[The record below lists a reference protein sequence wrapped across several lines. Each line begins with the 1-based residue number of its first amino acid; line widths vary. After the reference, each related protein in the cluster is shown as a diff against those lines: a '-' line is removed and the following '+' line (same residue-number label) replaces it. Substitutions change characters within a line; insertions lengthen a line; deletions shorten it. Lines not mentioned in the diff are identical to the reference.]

1 MLHRLFYFFR
11 RALRNMRQC
20 PFLCAVAIGA
30 ASVALTLMAFF
41 VIVVLNVQQL
51 TAFWSK
57 DVAIVAYLDGDPGE
71 RGVNELMED
80 IRSLVEVKEVRFVSK
95 AEALLRFKKRMA
107 QEADLLE
114 GVGADIL
121 PSSFEISLH
130 PPFQNQAGIDAVI
143 SRLQGDLGLKD
154 LRFGGEWVKKFDSF
168 VLLLRMVGAILGGF
182 LVFSALLIISNTIR
196 LTLYARRDELEIMSL
211 VGATSMFIKT
221 PFLIEGA
228 IQGALGG
235 LIALGGSY
243 LVFQVVLKDA
253 LSALLLASGGGGIVF
268 LPVSYQLFLVY
279 AGTFLGV
286 FGSLMSLRKFVRI

>member
-1 MLHRLFYFFR
+1 MLERLIYFFR

-20 PFLCAVAIGA
+20 PLLCAVAIA
-30 ASVALTLMAFF
+30 TASVALTLMAFF

-51 TAFWSK
+51 TAYWSK
-57 DVAIVAYLDGDPGE
+57 DVAIVAYLDTDPGT
-71 RGVNELMED
+71 RGRNELMED
-80 IRSLVEVKEVRFVSK
+80 IRSLSQVKGVRFVSK
-95 AEALLRFKKRMA
+95 TEALVRFKKRMA
-107 QEADLLE
+107 QNAELLE
-114 GVGADIL
+114 GVGSDIL

-130 PPFQNQAGIDAVI
+130 PPYQNQAGIDGVI

-168 VLLLRMVGAILGGF
+168 VLLLRLIGAVLGGF

-243 LVFQVVLKDA
+243 LVFQVVLRDG
-253 LSALLLASGGGGIVF
+253 LSALLLASGGGSIIF
-268 LPVSYQLFLVY
+268 LPVSYQLFLVS

-286 FGSLMSLRKFVRI
+286 FGSLISLRKFVRI